1 VNQNDLIQK
10 IMAAE
15 HQAQALTAQAKIQQ
29 DTMEDSITAEI
40 ADLRKQYEDQSQVY
54 LQQLEQEEQK
64 KSAKD
69 LAALDQKLAEKLSQ
83 VEGIYESQ
91 KDQWVQSIFERI
103 VGKAGG

>member
-1 VNQNDLIQK
+1 
-10 IMAAE
+10 
-15 HQAQALTAQAKIQQ
+15 
-29 DTMEDSITAEI
+29 MEDSITAEI

-83 VEGIYESQ
+83 VESIYESQ
-91 KDQWVQSIFERI
+91 KDQWAQSIFERI